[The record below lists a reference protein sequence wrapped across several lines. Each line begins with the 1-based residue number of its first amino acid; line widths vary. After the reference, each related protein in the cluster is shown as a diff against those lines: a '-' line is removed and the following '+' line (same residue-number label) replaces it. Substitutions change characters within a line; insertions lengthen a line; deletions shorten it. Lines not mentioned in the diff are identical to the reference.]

1 MARDDN
7 YARHIEPRLKE
18 ALEDSPVVLIQ
29 GARQCGKTTL
39 ARMVGEPAGYAYRS
53 FDDEDTRSFAEMDPI
68 GFVRDLPEHAIL
80 DEVQKVPRIFSSLKL
95 SIDRNR
101 TPGRFLLTGSVNVL
115 QVRQITDSLAGRM
128 EIIKLYPFSQSE
140 LERTAP
146 RFLDALFSAEL
157 KRRKR
162 GFSRRKHTDRIV
174 AGGYPDALRRSGR
187 RRSAWYR
194 NYIKALAQ
202 HDVPGIANIRS
213 PEILSRLLV
222 LATAQT
228 AQLLNT
234 NGLASSFQISR
245 KTTQD
250 YLFLLE
256 KMFLLERLPAWHTNR
271 RKRLIKAPKLHVSD
285 TGIACALMN
294 LDGQALM
301 AERSLFGHIL
311 ETFVLQELKRQAS
324 GHEEQHGFFHY
335 REKDGAEA
343 DIVIQRG
350 ATALAGVEVKAS
362 ATVNKSDFRG
372 LHMLKAAA
380 GKRFVCGVV
389 LYNGEEGGRFG
400 DGLYALPLQTLWETA

>member
-18 ALEDSPVVLIQ
+18 ALEDSPAVLIQ

-53 FDDEDTRSFAEMDPI
+53 FDDEDTRSFAETDPI
-68 GFVRDLPEHAIL
+68 GFVQDLPERVIL
-80 DEVQKVPRIFSSLKL
+80 DEVQKVPRIFSTLKL
-95 SIDRNR
+95 AIDRNR

-146 RFLDALFSAEL
+146 GFLDALFSAKL
-157 KRRKR
+157 KPRKR
-162 GFSRRKHTDRIV
+162 GFSRKNHTDRIV

-187 RRSAWYR
+187 RRLAWYR
-194 NYIKALAQ
+194 NYIKALVQ

-213 PEILSRLLV
+213 PEILSRLLA
-222 LATAQT
+222 LAAAQT
-228 AQLLNT
+228 ARLLNT
-234 NGLASSFQISR
+234 NGLATSFQISR
-245 KTTQD
+245 KTAQD

-271 RKRLIKAPKLHVSD
+271 RKRLVKAPKLHISD

-324 GHEEQHGFFHY
+324 GHEEQHSFFHY

-343 DIVIQRG
+343 GIVIQRG

-372 LHMLKAAA
+372 LRMLRDAA
-380 GKRFVCGVV
+380 GKHFVCGVV
-389 LYNGEEGGRFG
+389 LYNGGEGGRFG
-400 DGLYALPLQTLWETA
+400 DGLYALPLQALWETA